1 MFLLLRLE
9 LMLLEVGKNRK
20 KFQAVLFRC
29 LKTGEL
35 HYERSLSWPAPSL
48 SSLTQGILQGPE
60 QKAGPADRLITPN
73 QGHPGPAQN
82 SLSAAWSP
90 SAEQRHK
97 PVRSG
102 THLRETHPD
111 CRFQLLLLNHTISAV
126 LPICSNPRSKI
137 TFICQLGVERYRFL
151 EENWFMQLPIL
162 GPRGAKQGDSA
173 WHKHLVLHRTWIAF
187 VGEGKCFKTHIC
199 INAIICSAG
208 FLCRINK
215 LSAVTLTCLHTETT
229 CVEGFLLSQRIH

>member
-1 MFLLLRLE
+1 MRNASLFHCLASAATEYAGSYLYLYNQHPCIFLPISQKNFSFLMFLLLRLE

-151 EENWFMQLPIL
+151 EEN
-162 GPRGAKQGDSA
+162 
-173 WHKHLVLHRTWIAF
+173 
-187 VGEGKCFKTHIC
+187 
-199 INAIICSAG
+199 
-208 FLCRINK
+208 
-215 LSAVTLTCLHTETT
+215 
-229 CVEGFLLSQRIH
+229 